1 MIDADAN
8 ADADADGDAKCRWGC
23 RCQMSMSMWTGM
35 SMSMSM
41 SMSILSILMSQM
53 YVNVD
58 DVYCV
63 VEGGGRSLC
72 GCALLCCV
80 GLFYA
85 VCSGDCKKAPLH
97 AVHTEGHGVLIMG
110 KGVSQIFP
118 KLAG

>member
-80 GLFYA
+80 GLFSAARSRVFSQSLLRA
-85 VCSGDCKKAPLH
+85 VL
-97 AVHTEGHGVLIMG
+97 L
-110 KGVSQIFP
+110 
-118 KLAG
+118 